1 MAIPGMTPLAP
12 ALDDPDFYLAD
23 PHAAFRWMRERA
35 PVYRCERA
43 RLWAISKH
51 ADIMQISR
59 DPETFCSARGI
70 LIHDGLRGETPMS
83 TPPSIIHMDPPQHN
97 RYRKLVSRAFTPG
110 MVAGL
115 EGRIRAIARESL
127 DAIRSGATHD
137 FVEAV
142 AVPLPMLV
150 IADML
155 GVAAEDRQTF
165 KRWSD
170 AIIAAA
176 DTGTTP
182 ESTEH
187 VGELFAYF
195 HGKLGERRE
204 RPQNDLV
211 SALAAA
217 GMDGDRLAD
226 EELLMFCMTLLV
238 AGNETTRNLISGGA
252 KALMEFPDERRAL
265 VEHPDRL
272 PGAVEEM
279 LRWVTPIR
287 SFARTATRDT
297 EIRGQRI
304 AAGDYVLLLYASGNR
319 DEEVFGLTADVF
331 DVGRPADVM
340 HVVFGFGEHFCLG
353 ASLARLELRLMLE
366 TLLAR
371 FDGFELAGTPTW
383 PPNNRLVG
391 MTHLPLVAHAAGS
404 A

>member
-1 MAIPGMTPLAP
+1 MAISAMTPSTP
-12 ALDDPDFYLAD
+12 ALDDPDFYLGD
-23 PHAAFRWMRERA
+23 PHAAFRWMRQHA
-35 PVYRCERA
+35 PVYRYERA

-51 ADIMQISR
+51 ADIIHVSR
-59 DPETFCSARGI
+59 DPDTFCSARGI
-70 LIHDGLRGETPMS
+70 LIHDGLRDEAPMP
-83 TPPSIIHMDPPQHN
+83 TPPSIIQMDPPQHN

-127 DAIRSGATHD
+127 DAIRSGETHD

-155 GVAAEDRQTF
+155 GVAAEDREAF

-170 AIIAAA
+170 AMIAAA
-176 DTGTTP
+176 DTGTSP
-182 ESTEH
+182 ESMEH
-187 VGELFAYF
+187 MGQLFAYF

-204 RPQNDLV
+204 RPQQDLL

-217 GMDGDRLAD
+217 ELDGDRLAD

-319 DEEVFGLTADVF
+319 DEEVFGPTADVF
-331 DVGRPADVM
+331 DIGRPADVQ
-340 HVVFGFGEHFCLG
+340 HAAFGFGEHFCLG
-353 ASLARLELRLMLE
+353 ASLARLEARVLFE
-366 TLLAR
+366 ELLDR
-371 FDGFELAGTPTW
+371 FPDFSLAGEI
-383 PPNNRLVG
+383 V
-391 MTHLPLVAHAAGS
+391 PLRSTLMNGLIHMPVTFGRR
-404 A
+404 

>member
-127 DAIRSGATHD
+127 DAIRSGETHD
-137 FVEAV
+137 FVDAV

-217 GMDGDRLAD
+217 EMDGDRLAD

-319 DEEVFGLTADVF
+319 DEEVFGPTADVF
-331 DVGRPADVM
+331 DVGRPTDAM
-340 HVVFGFGEHFCLG
+340 HAAFGFGEHFCLG
-353 ASLARLELRLMLE
+353 ASLARLEARVLFE
-366 TLLAR
+366 ELLDR
-371 FDGFELAGTPTW
+371 FPDFSLAGEIVPLRSTLM
-383 PPNNRLVG
+383 NGLVRMPVTFG
-391 MTHLPLVAHAAGS
+391 GR
-404 A
+404 

>member
-1 MAIPGMTPLAP
+1 MAIPGVTPSAL

-51 ADIMQISR
+51 ADIMRVSR
-59 DPETFCSARGI
+59 NPEIFCSARGI
-70 LIHDGLRGETPMS
+70 LINDGLRGETPMEV
-83 TPPSIIHMDPPQHN
+83 PPSIIYMDPPQHN

-115 EGRIRAIARESL
+115 EGRTRAIARESL
-127 DAIRSGATHD
+127 DAIRSGETHD
-137 FVEAV
+137 FVETV

-150 IADML
+150 IAEML
-155 GVAAEDRQTF
+155 GVAAEDRGTF

-176 DTGTTP
+176 DTGTSP
-182 ESTEH
+182 ESMQH

-195 HGKLGERRE
+195 HAKLGERRG
-204 RPQNDLV
+204 RLLSV
-211 SALAAA
+211 LAAA
-217 GMDGDRLAD
+217 EVDGERLAD

-252 KALMEFPDERRAL
+252 KALMEFPDQRRVL
-265 VEHPDRL
+265 VENPDRL

-319 DEEVFGLTADVF
+319 DEEVFGPTADVF
-331 DVGRPADVM
+331 DVARPAEPM
-340 HVVFGFGEHFCLG
+340 HVAFGFGEHFCLG
-353 ASLARLELRLMLE
+353 ASLARLEARVLFE
-366 TLLAR
+366 ELLGR
-371 FDGFELAGTPTW
+371 FPDFSLAGEIVPLRSTLM
-383 PPNNRLVG
+383 NGLVRMPVTFG
-391 MTHLPLVAHAAGS
+391 
-404 A
+404 

>member
-1 MAIPGMTPLAP
+1 MAIPGVTPSAL

-51 ADIMQISR
+51 ADIMRVSR
-59 DPETFCSARGI
+59 NPEIFCSARGI
-70 LIHDGLRGETPMS
+70 LINDGLRGETPMEV
-83 TPPSIIHMDPPQHN
+83 PPSIIYMDPPQHN

-115 EGRIRAIARESL
+115 EGRTRAIARESL
-127 DAIRSGATHD
+127 DAIRSGETHD
-137 FVEAV
+137 FVETV

-150 IADML
+150 IAEML
-155 GVAAEDRQTF
+155 GVAAEDRGTF

-176 DTGTTP
+176 DTGTSP
-182 ESTEH
+182 ESMQH

-195 HGKLGERRE
+195 YAKLGERRG
-204 RPQNDLV
+204 RLL

-217 GMDGDRLAD
+217 EVDGERLAD

-252 KALMEFPDERRAL
+252 KALMEFPDQRRAL
-265 VEHPDRL
+265 VENPDRL

-319 DEEVFGLTADVF
+319 DEEVFGPTADVF
-331 DVGRPADVM
+331 DVARPAEPM
-340 HVVFGFGEHFCLG
+340 HVAFGFGEHFCLG
-353 ASLARLELRLMLE
+353 ASLARLEARVLFE
-366 TLLAR
+366 ELLGR
-371 FDGFELAGTPTW
+371 FPDFSLAGEIVPLRSTLM
-383 PPNNRLVG
+383 NGLVRMPVTFG
-391 MTHLPLVAHAAGS
+391 
-404 A
+404 

>member
-1 MAIPGMTPLAP
+1 MAIPEMTPVAP

-23 PHAAFRWMRERA
+23 PHAAFRWMREHA

-51 ADIMQISR
+51 ADIMQVSR
-59 DPETFCSARGI
+59 NPETFCSARGI
-70 LIHDGLRGETPMS
+70 LIHDGLRSETPMA

-127 DAIRSGATHD
+127 DAIRSGETHD

-155 GVAAEDRQTF
+155 GVAAEDRETF

-176 DTGTTP
+176 DTGTSP
-182 ESTEH
+182 ESMEH

-204 RPQNDLV
+204 RPQKQPQSDLL
-211 SALAAA
+211 SALALAEI
-217 GMDGDRLAD
+217 DGDRLAD

-304 AAGDYVLLLYASGNR
+304 AAGDYVLLLYVSGNR
-319 DEEVFGLTADVF
+319 DEEVFGPTADVF
-331 DVGRPADVM
+331 DVGRPADTM
-340 HVVFGFGEHFCLG
+340 HVAFGFGEHFCLG
-353 ASLARLELRLMLE
+353 ASLARLEARVLFEELFGRYPEIAPAGPIARMRANHIAGIKHMPVRL
-366 TLLAR
+366 
-371 FDGFELAGTPTW
+371 G
-383 PPNNRLVG
+383 
-391 MTHLPLVAHAAGS
+391 
-404 A
+404 

>member
-1 MAIPGMTPLAP
+1 MAIPGVTPSAL

-51 ADIMQISR
+51 ADVMRVSR
-59 DPETFCSARGI
+59 NPEIFCSARGI
-70 LIHDGLRGETPMS
+70 LINDGLRGETPMEV
-83 TPPSIIHMDPPQHN
+83 PPSIIYMDPPQHN

-115 EGRIRAIARESL
+115 EGRTRAIARESL
-127 DAIRSGATHD
+127 DAIRSGETHD
-137 FVEAV
+137 FVETV

-150 IADML
+150 IAEML
-155 GVAAEDRQTF
+155 GVAAEDRGTF

-176 DTGTTP
+176 DTGTSP
-182 ESTEH
+182 ESMQH

-195 HGKLGERRE
+195 YAKLGERRG
-204 RPQNDLV
+204 RLL

-217 GMDGDRLAD
+217 EVDGERLAD

-252 KALMEFPDERRAL
+252 KALMEFPDQRRAL
-265 VEHPDRL
+265 VENPDRL

-319 DEEVFGLTADVF
+319 DEEVFGPTADVF
-331 DVGRPADVM
+331 DVARPAEPM
-340 HVVFGFGEHFCLG
+340 HVAFGFGEHFCLG
-353 ASLARLELRLMLE
+353 ASLARLEARVLFE
-366 TLLAR
+366 ELLGR
-371 FDGFELAGTPTW
+371 FPDFSLAGEIVPLRSTLM
-383 PPNNRLVG
+383 NGLVRMPVTFG
-391 MTHLPLVAHAAGS
+391 
-404 A
+404 

>member
-1 MAIPGMTPLAP
+1 MAIPGVTPSALV
-12 ALDDPDFYLAD
+12 LDDPDFYLAD

-51 ADIMQISR
+51 ADIMRVSR
-59 DPETFCSARGI
+59 NPEIFCSARGI
-70 LIHDGLRGETPMS
+70 LINDGLRGETPMEV
-83 TPPSIIHMDPPQHN
+83 PPSIIYMDPPQHN

-115 EGRIRAIARESL
+115 EGRTRAIARESL
-127 DAIRSGATHD
+127 DAIRSGETHD
-137 FVEAV
+137 FVETV

-150 IADML
+150 IAEML
-155 GVAAEDRQTF
+155 GVAAEDRGTF

-176 DTGTTP
+176 DTGTSP
-182 ESTEH
+182 ESMQH

-195 HGKLGERRE
+195 YAKLGERRG
-204 RPQNDLV
+204 RLL

-217 GMDGDRLAD
+217 EVDGERLAD

-252 KALMEFPDERRAL
+252 KALMEFPDQRRAL
-265 VEHPDRL
+265 VENPDRL

-319 DEEVFGLTADVF
+319 DEEVFGPTADVF
-331 DVGRPADVM
+331 DVARPAEPM
-340 HVVFGFGEHFCLG
+340 HVAFGFGEHFCLG
-353 ASLARLELRLMLE
+353 ASLARLEARVLFAE
-366 TLLAR
+366 LLGR
-371 FDGFELAGTPTW
+371 FPDFSLAGEIVPLRSTLM
-383 PPNNRLVG
+383 NGLVRMPVTFG
-391 MTHLPLVAHAAGS
+391 
-404 A
+404 

>member
-1 MAIPGMTPLAP
+1 MAVSAMPTSALALGD
-12 ALDDPDFYLAD
+12 ADFYLAD

-51 ADIMQISR
+51 ADIMRVSR
-59 DPETFCSARGI
+59 NPEIFCSARGI
-70 LIHDGLRGETPMS
+70 LINDGLRGETPMEV
-83 TPPSIIHMDPPQHN
+83 PPSIIYMDPPQHN

-115 EGRIRAIARESL
+115 EGRTRAIARESL
-127 DAIRSGATHD
+127 DAIRSGETHD
-137 FVEAV
+137 FVETV

-150 IADML
+150 IAEML
-155 GVAAEDRQTF
+155 GVAAEDRGTF

-176 DTGTTP
+176 DTGTSP
-182 ESTEH
+182 ESMQH

-195 HGKLGERRE
+195 HAKLGERRG
-204 RPQNDLV
+204 RLL

-217 GMDGDRLAD
+217 EVDGERLAD

-252 KALMEFPDERRAL
+252 KALMEFPDQRRAL
-265 VEHPDRL
+265 VENPDRL

-319 DEEVFGLTADVF
+319 DEEVFGPTADVF
-331 DVGRPADVM
+331 DVARPAEPM
-340 HVVFGFGEHFCLG
+340 HVAFGFGEHFCLG
-353 ASLARLELRLMLE
+353 ASLARLEARVLFE
-366 TLLAR
+366 ELLGR
-371 FDGFELAGTPTW
+371 FPDFSLAGEIVPLRSTLM
-383 PPNNRLVG
+383 NGLVRMPVTFG
-391 MTHLPLVAHAAGS
+391 
-404 A
+404 

>member
-1 MAIPGMTPLAP
+1 MAIPGTTPPAL
-12 ALDDPDFYLAD
+12 ALDDPEFYLAD
-23 PHAAFRWMRERA
+23 PDAAFRWLRERA
-35 PVYRCERA
+35 PVYWCERA
-43 RLWAISKH
+43 RLWAISTH
-51 ADIMQISR
+51 ADILAVAR
-59 DPETFCSARGI
+59 NPETFCSGRGV
-70 LIHDGLRGETPMS
+70 LIHDGVRGGTLTEA
-83 TPPSIIHMDPPQHN
+83 PPSIIYMDPPHHN

-127 DAIRSGATHD
+127 DAIRPGATHD

-150 IADML
+150 IAEML
-155 GVAAEDRQTF
+155 GVGDEDRGAF

-176 DTGTTP
+176 DTGASP
-182 ESTEH
+182 ESMQH

-195 HGKLGERRE
+195 YAQLGERRA
-204 RPQNDLV
+204 RPHQDLL

-217 GMDGDRLAD
+217 EVDGERLAD

-252 KALMEFPDERRAL
+252 KALMEFPDQLRAL
-265 VEHPDRL
+265 VEDPARV

-304 AAGDYVLLLYASGNR
+304 AAGDYVLQLYASGNR
-319 DEEVFGLTADVF
+319 DENVFGPTADVF
-331 DVGRPADVM
+331 DVARVSEPM
-340 HVVFGFGEHFCLG
+340 HVAFGSGEHFCLG
-353 ASLARLELRLMLE
+353 ASLARLEARVLFEERL
-366 TLLAR
+366 TR
-371 FDGFELAGTPTW
+371 FPDFSLAGEVVPLRSTLM
-383 PPNNRLVG
+383 NGLVR
-391 MTHLPLVAHAAGS
+391 MPVEFR
-404 A
+404 

>member
-1 MAIPGMTPLAP
+1 MAIPGMTPSAL

-23 PHAAFRWMRERA
+23 PYAAFRWMREHA

-51 ADIMQISR
+51 ADILQVAR
-59 DPETFCSARGI
+59 NPQTFCSARGI
-70 LIHDGLRGETPMS
+70 LIHDGLRGETPMEV
-83 TPPSIIHMDPPQHN
+83 PPSIIYMDPPQHN

-127 DAIRSGATHD
+127 DAIRSGETHD

-150 IADML
+150 IAEML
-155 GVAAEDRQTF
+155 GVAAEDRETF

-176 DTGTTP
+176 DTGTSP
-182 ESTEH
+182 ESMQH

-195 HGKLGERRE
+195 HAKLGERRG
-204 RPQNDLV
+204 RPHDDLL

-217 GMDGDRLAD
+217 EVDGERLAD

-252 KALMEFPDERRAL
+252 RALMEFPDQRRAL
-265 VEHPDRL
+265 VENPDRL

-304 AAGDYVLLLYASGNR
+304 AAGEYVLLLYTSGNR
-319 DEEVFGLTADVF
+319 DEEVFGPTADVF
-331 DVGRPADVM
+331 DVARPAESM

-353 ASLARLELRLMLE
+353 ASLARLEARVLFE
-366 TLLAR
+366 ELLAR
-371 FDGFELAGTPTW
+371 FPDFSLAGEIVPLRSTLM
-383 PPNNRLVG
+383 NGLVRMPVTFDG
-391 MTHLPLVAHAAGS
+391 R
-404 A
+404 

>member
-1 MAIPGMTPLAP
+1 MAIPGVTPSALV
-12 ALDDPDFYLAD
+12 LDDPDFYLAD

-51 ADIMQISR
+51 ADIMRVSR
-59 DPETFCSARGI
+59 NPEIFCSARGI
-70 LIHDGLRGETPMS
+70 LINDGLRGETPMEV
-83 TPPSIIHMDPPQHN
+83 PPSIIYMDPPQHN

-115 EGRIRAIARESL
+115 EGRTRAIARESL
-127 DAIRSGATHD
+127 DAIRSGETHD
-137 FVEAV
+137 FVETV

-150 IADML
+150 IAEML
-155 GVAAEDRQTF
+155 GVAAEDRGTF

-176 DTGTTP
+176 DTGTSP
-182 ESTEH
+182 ESMQH

-195 HGKLGERRE
+195 YAKLGERRG
-204 RPQNDLV
+204 RLL

-217 GMDGDRLAD
+217 EVDGERLAD

-252 KALMEFPDERRAL
+252 KALMEFPDQRRAL
-265 VEHPDRL
+265 VENPDRL

-319 DEEVFGLTADVF
+319 DEEVFGPTADVF
-331 DVGRPADVM
+331 DVARPAEPM
-340 HVVFGFGEHFCLG
+340 HVAFGF
-353 ASLARLELRLMLE
+353 ASTSAWVRASHASRRACCSRSSSAVFPTSRWRARSCPC
-366 TLLAR
+366 AR
-371 FDGFELAGTPTW
+371 
-383 PPNNRLVG
+383 R
-391 MTHLPLVAHAAGS
+391 S
-404 A
+404 

>member
-1 MAIPGMTPLAP
+1 MAIPGVTPSAL

-51 ADIMQISR
+51 ADIMRVSGN
-59 DPETFCSARGI
+59 PEIFCSARGI
-70 LIHDGLRGETPMS
+70 LINDGLRGETPMEV
-83 TPPSIIHMDPPQHN
+83 PPSIIYMDPPQHN

-115 EGRIRAIARESL
+115 EGRTRAIARESL
-127 DAIRSGATHD
+127 DAIRSGETHD
-137 FVEAV
+137 FVETV

-150 IADML
+150 IAEML
-155 GVAAEDRQTF
+155 GVAAEDRGTF

-176 DTGTTP
+176 DTGTSP
-182 ESTEH
+182 ESMQH

-195 HGKLGERRE
+195 YAKLGERRG
-204 RPQNDLV
+204 RLL

-217 GMDGDRLAD
+217 EVDGERLAD

-252 KALMEFPDERRAL
+252 KALMEFPDQRRAL
-265 VEHPDRL
+265 VENPDRL

-319 DEEVFGLTADVF
+319 DEEVFGPTADVF
-331 DVGRPADVM
+331 DVARPAEPM
-340 HVVFGFGEHFCLG
+340 HVAFGFGEHFCLG
-353 ASLARLELRLMLE
+353 ASLARLEARVLFAE
-366 TLLAR
+366 LLGR
-371 FDGFELAGTPTW
+371 FPDFSLAGEIVPLRSTLM
-383 PPNNRLVG
+383 NGLVRMPVTFG
-391 MTHLPLVAHAAGS
+391 
-404 A
+404 

>member
-1 MAIPGMTPLAP
+1 
-12 ALDDPDFYLAD
+12 LDDPDFYLAD

-51 ADIMQISR
+51 ADIMRVSR
-59 DPETFCSARGI
+59 NPEIFCSARGI
-70 LIHDGLRGETPMS
+70 LINDGLRGETPMEV
-83 TPPSIIHMDPPQHN
+83 PPSIIYMDPPQHN

-115 EGRIRAIARESL
+115 EGRTRAIARESL
-127 DAIRSGATHD
+127 DAIRSGETHD
-137 FVEAV
+137 FVETV

-150 IADML
+150 IAEML
-155 GVAAEDRQTF
+155 GVAAEDRGTF

-176 DTGTTP
+176 DTGTSP
-182 ESTEH
+182 ESMQH

-195 HGKLGERRE
+195 YAKLGERRG
-204 RPQNDLV
+204 RLL

-217 GMDGDRLAD
+217 EVDGERLAD

-252 KALMEFPDERRAL
+252 KALMEFPDQRRAL
-265 VEHPDRL
+265 VENPDRL

-319 DEEVFGLTADVF
+319 DEEVFGPTADVF
-331 DVGRPADVM
+331 DVARPAEPM
-340 HVVFGFGEHFCLG
+340 HVAFGFGEHFCLG
-353 ASLARLELRLMLE
+353 ASLARLEARVLFE
-366 TLLAR
+366 ELLGR
-371 FDGFELAGTPTW
+371 FPDFSLAGEIVPLRSTLM
-383 PPNNRLVG
+383 NGLVRMPVTFG
-391 MTHLPLVAHAAGS
+391 
-404 A
+404 

>member
-1 MAIPGMTPLAP
+1 MAIPEMTPSAL

-23 PHAAFRWMRERA
+23 PHAAFRWMRECA

-51 ADIMQISR
+51 ADILQVAR
-59 DPETFCSARGI
+59 NPETFSSARGI
-70 LIHDGLRGETPMS
+70 LIHDGLRGETPMEV
-83 TPPSIIHMDPPQHN
+83 PPSIIYMDPPHHN

-115 EGRIRAIARESL
+115 EGRIRAIARKSL
-127 DAIRSGATHD
+127 DAIRSGETHD

-142 AVPLPMLV
+142 AVPLPMLI
-150 IADML
+150 IAEML
-155 GVAAEDRQTF
+155 GVAAEDRETF

-176 DTGTTP
+176 DTGTSP
-182 ESTEH
+182 ESMQH

-195 HGKLGERRE
+195 YAKLGERRG
-204 RPQNDLV
+204 RPQNDLL

-217 GMDGDRLAD
+217 EVDGERLAD

-252 KALMEFPDERRAL
+252 RALMEFPDQRRAL
-265 VEHPDRL
+265 VENPDRL

-319 DEEVFGLTADVF
+319 DEEVFGPTADVF
-331 DVGRPADVM
+331 DLGRPAESM
-340 HVVFGFGEHFCLG
+340 HLVFGFGEHFCLG
-353 ASLARLELRLMLE
+353 ASLARLEARVLFE
-366 TLLAR
+366 ELLAR
-371 FDGFELAGTPTW
+371 FPDFSLAGEIVPLRSTLM
-383 PPNNRLVG
+383 NGLVRMPVTFG
-391 MTHLPLVAHAAGS
+391 GR
-404 A
+404 

>member
-1 MAIPGMTPLAP
+1 MAIPGVTPSAL

-51 ADIMQISR
+51 ADIMRVSR
-59 DPETFCSARGI
+59 NPEIFCSARGI
-70 LIHDGLRGETPMS
+70 LINDGLRGETPMEV
-83 TPPSIIHMDPPQHN
+83 PPSIIYMDPPQHN

-115 EGRIRAIARESL
+115 EGRTRAIARESL
-127 DAIRSGATHD
+127 DAIRSGETHD
-137 FVEAV
+137 FVETV

-150 IADML
+150 IAEML
-155 GVAAEDRQTF
+155 GVAAEDRGTF

-176 DTGTTP
+176 DTGTSP
-182 ESTEH
+182 ESMQH

-195 HGKLGERRE
+195 HAKLGERRG
-204 RPQNDLV
+204 RLLSV
-211 SALAAA
+211 LAAA
-217 GMDGDRLAD
+217 EVDGERLAD

-252 KALMEFPDERRAL
+252 KALMAFPDQRRVL
-265 VEHPDRL
+265 VENPDRL

-319 DEEVFGLTADVF
+319 DEEVFGPTADVF
-331 DVGRPADVM
+331 DVARPAEPM
-340 HVVFGFGEHFCLG
+340 HVAFGFGEHFCLG
-353 ASLARLELRLMLE
+353 ASLARLEARVLFE
-366 TLLAR
+366 ELLGR
-371 FDGFELAGTPTW
+371 FPDFSLAGEIVPLRSTLMDG
-383 PPNNRLVG
+383 LVRMPVTFG
-391 MTHLPLVAHAAGS
+391 
-404 A
+404 

>member
-1 MAIPGMTPLAP
+1 MAIPGVTPSAL

-51 ADIMQISR
+51 ADIMRVSR
-59 DPETFCSARGI
+59 NPEIFCSARGI
-70 LIHDGLRGETPMS
+70 LINDGLRGETPMEV
-83 TPPSIIHMDPPQHN
+83 PPSIIYMDPPQHN

-115 EGRIRAIARESL
+115 EGRTRAIARESL
-127 DAIRSGATHD
+127 DAIRSGETHD
-137 FVEAV
+137 FVETV

-150 IADML
+150 IAEML
-155 GVAAEDRQTF
+155 GVAAEDRGTF

-176 DTGTTP
+176 DTGTSP
-182 ESTEH
+182 ESMQH

-195 HGKLGERRE
+195 YAKLGERRG
-204 RPQNDLV
+204 RLL

-217 GMDGDRLAD
+217 EVDGERLAD

-252 KALMEFPDERRAL
+252 KALMEFPDQRRAL
-265 VEHPDRL
+265 VENPDRL

-304 AAGDYVLLLYASGNR
+304 AAGTTCSSCTHRA
-319 DEEVFGLTADVF
+319 TAT
-331 DVGRPADVM
+331 RRSSAPPRT
-340 HVVFGFGEHFCLG
+340 C
-353 ASLARLELRLMLE
+353 S
-366 TLLAR
+366 
-371 FDGFELAGTPTW
+371 TW
-383 PPNNRLVG
+383 PARRNRC
-391 MTHLPLVAHAAGS
+391 TWPSGS
-404 A
+404 ASTSAWVRASHASRRACCSRSSSAVFPTSRWRARSCPCARRS